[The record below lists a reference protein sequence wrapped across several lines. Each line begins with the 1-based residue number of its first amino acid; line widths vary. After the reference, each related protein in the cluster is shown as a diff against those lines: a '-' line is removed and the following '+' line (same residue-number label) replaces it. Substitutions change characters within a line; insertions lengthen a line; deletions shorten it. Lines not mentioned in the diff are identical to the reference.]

1 MVVRRSLWPALA
13 TLFILASTQG
23 AWAATATEQLKSAI
37 DGVLATVDNPA
48 LKGDGKVLER
58 RAVVRKIANEIFD
71 FKEIARR
78 SLGRFWQPLSEAQR
92 TEFTGLFGDLLER
105 SYISKIA
112 LYGGEKILYSGER
125 MEGGLATVST
135 KIITKSGTEVPVD
148 YRLFIR
154 GDRWMIYDISIEGIS
169 LVSNYRT
176 QFNRIIQTDG
186 YNSLVEKMRSKHTQ
200 FAEEDARKVG
210 VK

>member
-1 MVVRRSLWPALA
+1 MVRRSLGL
-13 TLFILASTQG
+13 LFVAVCILSSAQG

-92 TEFTGLFGDLLER
+92 TEFMGLFG
-105 SYISKIA
+105 
-112 LYGGEKILYSGER
+112 
-125 MEGGLATVST
+125 
-135 KIITKSGTEVPVD
+135 
-148 YRLFIR
+148 
-154 GDRWMIYDISIEGIS
+154 
-169 LVSNYRT
+169 
-176 QFNRIIQTDG
+176 
-186 YNSLVEKMRSKHTQ
+186 
-200 FAEEDARKVG
+200 
-210 VK
+210 